1 MQAMQAQ
8 MMRQAR
14 DKTHNE
20 MVVDT
25 RSVTPFL
32 PGAIE
37 AFFYLTTSSTE
48 EIAQMRFLSERF
60 LQEYPQAN
68 LVLLILDL
76 SAQSNPFKPDDVRTE
91 GARHQERPLVDWDDP
106 RIVVICRAQERRE
119 PCHSSGCVTVRT

>member
-14 DKTHNE
+14 DKTQNE

-48 EIAQMRFLSERF
+48 EIAKMRFLSERF